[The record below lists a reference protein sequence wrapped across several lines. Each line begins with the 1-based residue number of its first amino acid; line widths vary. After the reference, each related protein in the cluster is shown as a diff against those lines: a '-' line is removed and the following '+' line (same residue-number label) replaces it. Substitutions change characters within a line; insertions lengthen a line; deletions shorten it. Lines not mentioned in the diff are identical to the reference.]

1 MKSMNENPVRKK
13 SFEFAKRI
21 VKLHNYLKKKDCP
34 MIVLRQLIR
43 SGTSIGANIEEA
55 IAAQT
60 QKEFANRLMI
70 ARKEARESMY
80 WLQLIHETDFL
91 SSKEFKSIS
100 ADCAE
105 ILRLL
110 TAIIKTLCNRVK
122 SGD

>member
-1 MKSMNENPVRKK
+1 MKSIDENPVRKK

-21 VKLHNYLKKKDCP
+21 IRLHDYLRKRNCP
-34 MIVLRQLIR
+34 NTLLKQLIR

-70 ARKEARESMY
+70 ARKEAREAMY

-91 SSKEFKSIS
+91 SVKEFKSIS
-100 ADCAE
+100 ADCSE

-110 TAIIKTLCNRVK
+110 TAIIKTLCTRTMESN
-122 SGD
+122 